1 MSHPVPTWASV
12 RPSERLAGT
21 PAVRRGSAW
30 WLVTPTGT
38 VSAADPVL
46 TGELDRFAAD
56 MAAAGRAVAELRTE
70 RTSALRERR

>member
-21 PAVRRGSAW
+21 PAVRRDGHW

-38 VSAADPVL
+38 VPASDPDF
-46 TGELDRFAAD
+46 TGELDHFAAD
-56 MAAAGRAVAELRTE
+56 MAAADRVIAKLRTE
-70 RTSALRERR
+70 RTAVRKDRR

>member
-21 PAVRRGSAW
+21 PAIRRGSAW
-30 WLVTPTGT
+30 WLVTPTGAM
-38 VSAADPVL
+38 SASDPVF

-56 MAAAGRAVAELRTE
+56 MAAADRAVAQLRAE
-70 RTSALRERR
+70 RTAPRKDQR

>member
-30 WLVTPTGT
+30 WLVTPTGAM
-38 VSAADPVL
+38 SASDPL
-46 TGELDRFAAD
+46 FTSELDRFAAD
-56 MAAAGRAVAELRTE
+56 MAAADRAVARLRTE
-70 RTSALRERR
+70 RAAAQKGQR